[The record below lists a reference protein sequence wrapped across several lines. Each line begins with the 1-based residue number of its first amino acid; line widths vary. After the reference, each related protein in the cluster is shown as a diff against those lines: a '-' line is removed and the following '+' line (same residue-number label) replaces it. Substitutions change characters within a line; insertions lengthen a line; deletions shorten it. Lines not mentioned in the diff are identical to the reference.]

1 MNMKRINDFI
11 IRLDI
16 MVRSFFNE
24 EKGDTNFISII
35 IILAIAL
42 VVGALFLGF
51 KDQIINWVQG
61 QLEGSPFLQE

>member
-51 KDQIINWVQG
+51 KQDIVDWVQD
-61 QLEGSPFLQE
+61 QLHDSPFLKK